1 MPLVIDAA
9 RSSSRSSTPSMGR
22 PRRTLIGISA
32 RCWAAWVAQSV
43 TALPA
48 PARDRLTEELRTAG
62 QLAQL
67 LTAVGRGG
75 PCCGRENR
83 RPKRGLRWIIRNP
96 RMRLQMINVQE
107 FARRLSTL
115 GADTFTSDDVVDL
128 ATAAEVRISADL
140 EIDAT
145 LAQRLLDQIS
155 PTVAVTGVQIAASRW
170 PPPTSSRPAAP
181 SVSFSSPG
189 AVDGPADQ
197 PRRRGSSGPARSGRR
212 PGSRRTGR

>member
-1 MPLVIDAA
+1 MTARPALSAISSPTSCGLPRSGRSCRHRQSAAMAA
-9 RSSSRSSTPSMGR
+9 RR
-22 PRRTLIGISA
+22 
-32 RCWAAWVAQSV
+32 AQD
-43 TALPA
+43 P
-48 PARDRLTEELRTAG
+48 LTQA
-62 QLAQL
+62 
-67 LTAVGRGG
+67 
-75 PCCGRENR
+75 
-83 RPKRGLRWIIRNP
+83 GLRWMTNNP
-96 RMRLQMINVQE
+96 TMRLQMINVQE

-115 GADTFTSDDVVDL
+115 GGDAFTSDHVVDL
-128 ATAAEVRISADL
+128 ATAADVRISADL

-155 PTVAVTGVQIAASRW
+155 PTLPVNGVQIAASQW

-197 PRRRGSSGPARSGRR
+197 PARPRSSGPTRGGRR

>member
-1 MPLVIDAA
+1 
-9 RSSSRSSTPSMGR
+9 
-22 PRRTLIGISA
+22 
-32 RCWAAWVAQSV
+32 
-43 TALPA
+43 
-48 PARDRLTEELRTAG
+48 
-62 QLAQL
+62 
-67 LTAVGRGG
+67 
-75 PCCGRENR
+75 
-83 RPKRGLRWIIRNP
+83 
-96 RMRLQMINVQE
+96 MRLQMINVQE

-128 ATAAEVRISADL
+128 ATAADMRISADL
-140 EIDAT
+140 EIDAN

-155 PTVAVTGVQIAASRW
+155 PTLPVTGVQIAASQW

-197 PRRRGSSGPARSGRR
+197 PTRRRSSGPARSGRR